1 MQLYT
6 KKKRGRVTLK
16 IKEWPR
22 MSNFAFPRTSSLSIP
37 RYPRRPKLLTRCENI
52 RRKKKTHMNSTFDR
66 DFGSTRANDSSL
78 FRFPADLAFAAI
90 AGYLNI
96 RNTYPCRETFDTHVE
111 ERKFTRRR
119 KKTVE
124 SEAEKPEMTKQMTR

>member
-1 MQLYT
+1 
-6 KKKRGRVTLK
+6 
-16 IKEWPR
+16 
-22 MSNFAFPRTSSLSIP
+22 
-37 RYPRRPKLLTRCENI
+37 
-52 RRKKKTHMNSTFDR
+52 MNSTFDR

>member
-1 MQLYT
+1 M
-6 KKKRGRVTLK
+6 
-16 IKEWPR
+16 
-22 MSNFAFPRTSSLSIP
+22 
-37 RYPRRPKLLTRCENI
+37 
-52 RRKKKTHMNSTFDR
+52 KKKTHMNSTFDR

-119 KKTVE
+119 KKKTVE
-124 SEAEKPEMTKQMTR
+124 SEAEKGSDVKKIKNKSKVQSTFQGPIFQVP